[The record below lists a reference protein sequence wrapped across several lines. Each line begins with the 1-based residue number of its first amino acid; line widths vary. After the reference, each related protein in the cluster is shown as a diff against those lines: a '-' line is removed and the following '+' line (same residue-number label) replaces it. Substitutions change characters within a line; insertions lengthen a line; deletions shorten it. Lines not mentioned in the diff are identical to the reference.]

1 MRVKMI
7 YASMFLFLFSVFHS
21 DGYARSAKDSVR
33 ILGSNPD
40 GSQDITPFIGSE
52 GLKCPKGVVIGTAL
66 PNPYADDKKLFT
78 INYKNVDKY
87 KHRLTPGQI
96 LRIKRNKKFAMHV
109 YPTRRNV
116 ILPESY
122 YTKTEKNMKT
132 CRLDENNNL
141 VGFNGGVPFPKPKN
155 GTEAAYNIKKMWV
168 GDDVKQD
175 LVRRIVSPS
184 GRIKKEMTTTKIL
197 VYDKTRL
204 GSPIKNPNRLN
215 QKIVQLYTYPADIA
229 GQAILVYKYTDA
241 RRQDDQ
247 WLYLP
252 TLRRV
257 RRAPALTRGAQIDG
271 ESTFDEM
278 GGGFTGLIGDW
289 NWKLLG
295 KKEIY
300 VPANN
305 YDIWKPGAKDKEEC
319 WAQDINPA
327 RVRYELRRHW
337 VVEGTLKKGL
347 DINHPY
353 SKRVAYCD
361 EDTWMFIRG
370 DRYDRRGNLWRTHI
384 WYTYYDYCQKFRPP
398 AGWIYLNLESGRYE
412 LYGGAVTEKTKYSL
426 VNTNISKNE
435 FTTQALRRSGR

>member
-7 YASMFLFLFSVFHS
+7 YASMFLFLFSVFYS
-21 DGYARSAKDSVR
+21 DGYTRPAKDFVR
-33 ILGSNPD
+33 MIGGNPEGSK
-40 GSQDITPFIGSE
+40 DITAFIGNK
-52 GLKCPKGVVIGTAL
+52 GLACPKGTVKGRGL
-66 PNPYADDKKLFT
+66 PNPYANDKKLFT

-96 LRIKRNKKFAMHV
+96 LRVKRNKKFAMHV
-109 YPTRRNV
+109 YPTRRNMV
-116 ILPESY
+116 FPESY
-122 YTKTEKNMKT
+122 YTKTEKNRKT
-132 CRLDENNNL
+132 CRLDKNNNL
-141 VGFNGGVPFPKPKN
+141 IGFNGGVPFPNPKN
-155 GTEAAYNIKKMWV
+155 GAEVAYNIKKMWI

-175 LVRRIVSPS
+175 LTRRIVSPS
-184 GRIKKEMTTTKIL
+184 GRIKKEMTTTKLL

-204 GSPIKNPNRLN
+204 GPPMKNPDKLN
-215 QKIVQLYTYPADIA
+215 QKIVQIYTYPADIA
-229 GQAILVYKYTDA
+229 GQAILVFKFTDD
-241 RRQDDQ
+241 RRPDDQ

-271 ESTFDEM
+271 ECTLDEM

-305 YDIWKPGAKDKEEC
+305 YDMWKPGAKDKDEC

-337 VVEGTLKKGL
+337 VVEGTIKQGL

-361 EDTWMFIRG
+361 EDSWMFTRG
-370 DRYDRRGNLWRTHI
+370 DRYDRRGNLWRTNVY
-384 WYTYYDYCQKFRPP
+384 YTYYDYCQNFKTTV
-398 AGWIYLNLESGRYE
+398 GWIYLNLESGRYE
-412 LYGGAVTEKTKYSL
+412 LFGGSVSKDTIYTEL
-426 VNTNISKNE
+426 NTGIKAKE
-435 FTTQALRRSGR
+435 FTIQALRRAGR